1 MVSKNFLWELNLVFN
16 NQVALLP
23 ITHRQQLFF
32 AVNNEVASSLGG
44 HSFPLDAHMC
54 LGCNH
59 LVRCHKNAATIK
71 CLNAGWLRFESLNQR
86 KLHKV
91 VQMISISNEAACG
104 LTLSKLDNK
113 IRGNSSESLTAH
125 LGEPQS
131 CVLTKAWLDCDRN
144 ASLLLF
150 GFIRATKQLL
160 NLIRNFLQGTVIELE
175 Q

>member
-1 MVSKNFLWELNLVFN
+1 
-16 NQVALLP
+16 
-23 ITHRQQLFF
+23 
-32 AVNNEVASSLGG
+32 
-44 HSFPLDAHMC
+44 
-54 LGCNH
+54 
-59 LVRCHKNAATIK
+59 
-71 CLNAGWLRFESLNQR
+71 
-86 KLHKV
+86 
-91 VQMISISNEAACG
+91 MISISNEAACG

-113 IRGNSSESLTAH
+113 IRGTSSESLTAH